1 MKRKK
6 QQLKPPGKEVG
17 TKLDPTIHYKLKVIA
32 AQQSIPLN
40 ELIRRI
46 LTYYANA
53 YMPSTP
59 MPPLP
64 NASFTNPIAH
74 SSPSIE
80 FQSTPY
86 VDIGFN
92 GTKHL

>member
-1 MKRKK
+1 MGRKK
-6 QQLKPPGKEVG
+6 QPPKHKPP
-17 TKLDPTIHYKLKVIA
+17 TKDVSTDVDPTVHYKLKVIA

-40 ELIRRI
+40 ALTRRI

-64 NASFTNPIAH
+64 NALFTSPGAYPNPGFE
-74 SSPSIE
+74 P
-80 FQSTPY
+80 QSVPY
-86 VDIGFN
+86 VDVVTN
-92 GTKHL
+92 GAR